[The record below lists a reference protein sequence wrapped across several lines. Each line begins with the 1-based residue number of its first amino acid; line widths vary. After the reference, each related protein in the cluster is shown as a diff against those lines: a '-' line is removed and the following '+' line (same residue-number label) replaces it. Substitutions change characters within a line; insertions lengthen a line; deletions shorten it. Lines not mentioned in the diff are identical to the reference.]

1 MSYNQYEREMLTN
14 YHYAFERLAIA
25 AQQHIGPS
33 FGQEVLHISSELE
46 RISNELRDEETLR
59 KIRGRGPLS
68 ELKVKMGVAKQYG
81 PNLLE
86 KVPDQDKA
94 ALKDVHALVKEFFHP
109 SVTHL
114 GEGGEF
120 KPALDDLR
128 ELPVGVS
135 DLKQGVYRVKSRT
148 WNKGDRL
155 AICVQVVGVNY
166 GFIVVS
172 LPERQ
177 GDSVVVRA
185 LNYLES
191 EKEWVDHQHYGVVS
205 KGALRTAF
213 VTLMRKLGYKLPDP
227 IQRVEFL
234 VQVKRYMAKKEVIR
248 DSLRFE
254 GYEITLYK
262 DEKDKE
268 QFRITKRHGDS
279 VTEYKW
285 MDLPTVKQ
293 KQFFELI
300 TG

>member
-1 MSYNQYEREMLTN
+1 MPYNQYEREMLTN
-14 YHYAFERLAIA
+14 YHHAFERLVIA
-25 AQQHIGPS
+25 AQQHVGPS
-33 FGQEVLHISSELE
+33 FGQEVLHISGELE

-94 ALKDVHALVKEFFHP
+94 TLKDVHALVKEFFHP
-109 SVTHL
+109 TVTHL

-120 KPALDDLR
+120 KPSLDDLR
-128 ELPVGVS
+128 ELPVEVS

-148 WNKGDRL
+148 WNRGDRL

-166 GFIVVS
+166 GFIVIS

-234 VQVKRYMAKKEVIR
+234 VQVKRYMAKKEVVR

-268 QFRITKRHGDS
+268 QFRITKRLGDS

-300 TG
+300 TD